1 MSETLT
7 NLALVE
13 KQLPE
18 LTFTQ
23 EQSNLSQLNED
34 FAPFLGKNFCQWLEK
49 FSEDKDRFQVLEI
62 GGGVDQVA
70 ARQLLKE
77 FGNLYLT
84 EVEKREVRAEVRR
97 NFEAS
102 GRCQLYQNG
111 FSEVV
116 DDLPGGYDIIFLH
129 NVLNHLPNPFFI
141 LQRCY
146 SLLADEGILFVNEI
160 LIYEEEWEKIEH
172 YLKEGDYKFSYQKA
186 PVSSAYQKKGIASLS
201 LTILKDEEHNDFS
214 LPLREGEY
222 LSDFEG
228 RKLPVKE
235 IFYDGSD

>member
-1 MSETLT
+1 MNETLN

-23 EQSNLSQLNED
+23 EQCDLSQLNKD
-34 FAPFLGKNFCQWLEK
+34 FAPFLEKNFYQWFEK
-49 FSEDKDRFQVLEI
+49 FAKERRSFQVLEI

-70 ARQLLKE
+70 ARQLLEK

-84 EVEKREVRAEVRR
+84 EVEKRKVKAEVKRD
-97 NFEAS
+97 FETS

-116 DDLPGGYDIIFLH
+116 DILPGGYDIIFLH
-129 NVLNHLPNPFFI
+129 NVLNNLPNPLFI

-146 SLLADEGILFVNEI
+146 SLLANKGILFVNEI
-160 LIYEEEWEKIEH
+160 LIYEEEWEKIEQ
-172 YLKEGDYKFSYQKA
+172 YLEKRGYKFSYQKA
-186 PVSSAYQKKGIASLS
+186 PVPSAYQKKGIVSLS
-201 LTILKDEEHNDFS
+201 VTILKDEEHNDFS

-228 RKLPVKE
+228 KKLPIRE
-235 IFYDGSD
+235 IFYDGSA